1 VRVRVPRFSLVPRV
15 VRLLG
20 SRCLLCAS
28 FALAVQLLDLESH
41 AIRNDLLRTA
51 VDRTTIMQ
59 QQIDGYMRGTLMGC
73 GHAWHLVMPHCHL
86 LQRILRLAPLESSFP
101 CSSKY
106 HDGGSD
112 RTDRYPAPVHDDV
125 PCDCQCTTELVV
137 VHVVLLRSTA
147 NGRLPAAGV
156 CTHWAVPV

>member
-1 VRVRVPRFSLVPRV
+1 
-15 VRLLG
+15 
-20 SRCLLCAS
+20 
-28 FALAVQLLDLESH
+28 
-41 AIRNDLLRTA
+41 
-51 VDRTTIMQ
+51 MQ

-73 GHAWHLVMPHCHL
+73 GHTWHLVMPHCHL
-86 LQRILRLAPLESSFP
+86 QRTLRLAPLGSSFP

-106 HDGGSD
+106 PSHDGGSD

-125 PCDCQCTTELVV
+125 PCDCTTELVV
-137 VHVVLLRSTA
+137 VHVVLRRSTA